1 MSQIIRKVTRPLL
14 DRPSKTRP
22 INTTQVLNIPRS
34 LVKLRKLQ
42 ADFQCEDGRPIH
54 LKAGF
59 LDRVLYSST
68 IVGCFL
74 GVFMV
79 LATIYENAK
88 PPSWK
93 NAPC

>member
-1 MSQIIRKVTRPLL
+1 MSHILRSVKRPLL
-14 DRPSKTRP
+14 PTRP
-22 INTTQVLNIPRS
+22 ITTTQVNNTPRS

-42 ADFQCEDGRPIH
+42 AEFQCEDGRPIF

-59 LDRVLYSST
+59 LDRVLYTST
-68 IVGCFL
+68 IVGCCV

-79 LATIYENAK
+79 LSTIYENAK

-93 NAPC
+93 QSVC

>member
-1 MSQIIRKVTRPLL
+1 MSNIFRNLKRPLL
-14 DRPSKTRP
+14 PTRP
-22 INTTQVLNIPRS
+22 ITTTQVLNIPRS
-34 LVKLRKLQ
+34 LVKLRKIQ
-42 ADFQCEDGRPIH
+42 ADFQCEDGRPIW

-59 LDRVLYSST
+59 RDRVLYTST
-68 IVGCFL
+68 IVGCWV

-93 NAPC
+93 TNIC